1 MHKLCTISK
10 CVASHKLGWYDL
22 KSFLGYS
29 GMSTLL
35 PSLCLVTGREM
46 HVDWMLANLASWLL
60 VLTCSWCRGYV
71 ILGLWM
77 LHSPWLRTWR
87 AWNATMGRR
96 EHTKHSNTSSSNIET
111 PEVTLVYD
119 LLFSCT
125 VAGVESWP
133 SRASKT
139 NYQTRWEWHH
149 NTFCALLP
157 TVSCLFEWTGELFVS
172 YMQKALWL

>member
-35 PSLCLVTGREM
+35 ASLCLVTGCEM

-60 VLTCSWCRGYV
+60 VLTCSWYRGYV

-119 LLFSCT
+119 LTIFMHC
-125 VAGVESWP
+125 SW
-133 SRASKT
+133 
-139 NYQTRWEWHH
+139 
-149 NTFCALLP
+149 C
-157 TVSCLFEWTGELFVS
+157 GELTLACLKNQLPNQMRMTPQYFLCPFANRVLFV
-172 YMQKALWL
+172 WVDRWTVC